1 MASKTACGN
10 ACFQL
15 PRMATRRIRRTG
27 RTIIAARIKLL
38 RQQMANGSHP
48 GAMVQTLFNGNITEN
63 GARDTIAH
71 RHVLLAVKEGEGKVP
86 RVCLAERMQPD

>member
-1 MASKTACGN
+1 
-10 ACFQL
+10 
-15 PRMATRRIRRTG
+15 
-27 RTIIAARIKLL
+27 
-38 RQQMANGSHP
+38 MANGSHP

-63 GARDTIAH
+63 GTRDTIAH